1 MPRNVV
7 VVMVLMTGF
16 LPGTYSMLA
25 VITRNRQHD
34 VIGSTVLRFSGSLAM
49 FTAMRLASS

>member
-1 MPRNVV
+1 
-7 VVMVLMTGF
+7 MTDF
-16 LPGTYSMLA
+16 LPGTYSMLTI
-25 VITRNRQHD
+25 ITRNRQQD